1 MHFNSITVTN
11 LQDDDFDAE
20 EWERY
25 EALHDDVDNQVSIDF
40 LYSHHNNYDHL
51 ADTLK
56 YIFSSNQ
63 ERTKERLF
71 EEEME
76 VVWDKGSSGL
86 VFYTDASHWDQLDGG
101 Y

>member
-56 YIFSSNQ
+56 YIFPLIRR
-63 ERTKERLF
+63 ELKRDCLKKKWKLFGTKAA
-71 EEEME
+71 
-76 VVWDKGSSGL
+76 VV
-86 VFYTDASHWDQLDGG
+86 
-101 Y
+101 